1 METTQPL
8 WGVQQIPGGD
18 PNLRAS
24 EISFEGNRYARAE
37 IVKASTAIEVA
48 SCLTNYLKDKF
59 GVQGREGGENY
70 SWITKQN
77 VESTAETLAVSRKYP
92 AELAQVYE

>member
-1 METTQPL
+1 MKRARSAIDFVSYFIPSFRSALETTQPL

-70 SWITKQN
+70 SWITK
-77 VESTAETLAVSRKYP
+77 
-92 AELAQVYE
+92 